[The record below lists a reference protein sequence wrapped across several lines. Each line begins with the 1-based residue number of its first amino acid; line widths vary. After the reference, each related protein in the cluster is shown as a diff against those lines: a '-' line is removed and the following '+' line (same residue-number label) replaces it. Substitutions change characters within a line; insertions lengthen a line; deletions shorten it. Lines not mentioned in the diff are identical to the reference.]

1 MKITF
6 KQYVTQD
13 KTSSGL
19 KTKFISNGSTPE
31 EKEAF
36 LLYVFQT
43 LGNSLLPNGSQSRTL
58 FESAMKVFK
67 NNPIPTSNKI

>member
-6 KQYVTQD
+6 EQYVSQD

-19 KTKFISNGSTPE
+19 KTEFVYNGNTPE

-43 LGNSLLPNGSQSRTL
+43 LGNTLFPNGSKPRTL
-58 FESAMKVFK
+58 FESALEVFK
-67 NNPIPTSNKI
+67 NNPIPV

>member
-1 MKITF
+1 MKIAF
-6 KQYVTQD
+6 EQYVSQD

-19 KTKFISNGSTPE
+19 KTEFVSNGNTPE

-43 LGNSLLPNGSQSRTL
+43 LGNSILPNGSQSRSL
-58 FESAMKVFK
+58 FESALEVFK